1 MAEGASRAWSCF
13 KIGLVLAVL
22 TMLVACG
29 RPSTSGDEDSPSQ
42 VVARVNGEEITV
54 SQLNAELAT
63 VSANGQD
70 PKAVKEEV
78 LRAIVFRTLLRQAAL
93 KEKYDRKPQVRLLMD
108 AARDKVLA
116 DSYVNAVAGSLKPP
130 NAADVA
136 KFIADHPLAFGERR
150 IYRFHRVMLPTEQYA
165 EQTMVTLFDR
175 KPQVQ
180 TFDLLESYLNSKGI
194 PFTLTDVQ
202 LPSTDFPKSVQ
213 DELAKFGVGDNVVVR
228 GPQSIIILK
237 IKGWTEMPVQEA
249 DAQRIAA
256 TALQQEALGD
266 RTVALRTQMVHDAK
280 IEFEGEF
287 AGMSADEPKTPAPP
301 AATTSAP
308 DDTSIAP
315 AVSPPVASP
324 SAQPQSP
331 AAPASSTPAEAAP
344 QAGAS
349 PTTPQEGT
357 AP

>member
-1 MAEGASRAWSCF
+1 MRCLRVF
-13 KIGLVLAVL
+13 LLTGLFALA
-22 TMLVACG
+22 ACSQHG
-29 RPSTSGDEDSPSQ
+29 STSDEDSLGQ

-93 KEKYDRKPQVRLLMD
+93 KEKYDRRPQVRLLMD

-116 DSYVNAVAGSLKPP
+116 DSYVNGVAGSQKAPSQ
-130 NAADVA
+130 ADIA
-136 KFIADHPLAFGERR
+136 KFIADHPLAFGDRR
-150 IYRFHRVMLPTEQYA
+150 IYRFERLMLAADQYSDNLVP
-165 EQTMVTLFDR
+165 MFDQ

-180 TFDLLESYLNSKGI
+180 TFDQLEAYLNGKRI

-202 LPSTDFPKSVQ
+202 LPSTDFPKQVQ
-213 DELAKFGVGDNVVVR
+213 DELIKFHVGDNVVVR

-256 TALQQEALGD
+256 TALQQEALSE
-266 RTVALRTQMVHDAK
+266 RTTALRTQMVHDAK
-280 IEFEGEF
+280 IEFDGEF
-287 AGMSADEPKTPAPP
+287 AGMDADEPKAPPP
-301 AATTSAP
+301 AAPSASAPNAPAPADSTVAPIAPAAAPGSEIQAPASAP
-308 DDTSIAP
+308 D
-315 AVSPPVASP
+315 AS
-324 SAQPQSP
+324 QP
-331 AAPASSTPAEAAP
+331 AATMPP
-344 QAGAS
+344 GANS
-349 PTTPQEGT
+349 TTPQEGT